1 MERFINW
8 HKGIMKSY
16 MKKLNIEM
24 YGLAWLSWGKGILM
38 GIILMMLLGCSKDE
52 EVVVLE
58 EVFEISLDGES
69 FDPNDRYAKITSF
82 GGEKW
87 VDNKLRK
94 IFILYLQ
101 VDDGDP
107 RLDRQHFALYCL
119 DSDATDDGELLDVG
133 TYTWQNPDNKY
144 AGVEIP
150 GNDEYVVWNEVI
162 VQDAGQLGGAHTG
175 LICLTAEGE
184 FYNPYIQRTMTVSMR
199 LENFPIGRDITSTPY
214 GYLLD

>member
-1 MERFINW
+1 
-8 HKGIMKSY
+8 
-16 MKKLNIEM
+16 MKK
-24 YGLAWLSWGKGILM
+24 ILLLLTVLF
-38 GIILMMLLGCSKDE
+38 LMGCSKDE
-52 EVVVLE
+52 DLVPELE
-58 EVFEISLDGES
+58 SVFEISLDGQS
-69 FDPNDRYAKITSF
+69 FDPRERYAVINTF
-82 GGEKW
+82 AGEKW

-101 VDDGDP
+101 IDDEEP

-150 GNDEYVVWNEVI
+150 GDDEYVVWNEVI
-162 VQDAGQLGGAHTG
+162 VQDAGQLGGPHTG

-184 FYNPYIQRTMTVSMR
+184 FYNPYIQANMTVSMR